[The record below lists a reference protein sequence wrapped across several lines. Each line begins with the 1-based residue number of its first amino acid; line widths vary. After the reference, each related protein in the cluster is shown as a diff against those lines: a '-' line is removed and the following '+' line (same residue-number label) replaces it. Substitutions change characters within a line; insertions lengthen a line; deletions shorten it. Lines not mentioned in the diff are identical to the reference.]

1 MLTLLAT
8 ACYVRTQQQWDP
20 TLGFPGEGGTTDM
33 AHAMGDKCGA
43 HSATFLL
50 QRALCL
56 FLAYFLRARAA
67 KHVATLQ
74 RSVLDA
80 MFQKSVA
87 SAPREPGPEQQS
99 QITPPANMG
108 GCAIRSP
115 CRKEAAVVT
124 RWAALFDMLPR
135 AQRAL
140 MDSCVSRP
148 GSLERGMIDVR
159 TVDGKC
165 ATAGALGG
173 TDGAFKSAEQ
183 EQQRRYKGHAHALS
197 VELRGGIASTG
208 LSLLEQLSWEA
219 AIAKPSNGSPTRLVR
234 QWCRELE
241 LVPAFEAAEVLRA
254 VHGDSKRRRVFV

>member
-1 MLTLLAT
+1 MVHEDAKVGRGRRRNDCESGAGISPGRTWTWMLTLLAT

-87 SAPREPGPEQQS
+87 SARREPGPEQQS
-99 QITPPANMG
+99 QITPPSDMEE
-108 GCAIRSP
+108 CAIRSP

-165 ATAGALGG
+165 ATRCSG
-173 TDGAFKSAEQ
+173 
-183 EQQRRYKGHAHALS
+183 RHR
-197 VELRGGIASTG
+197 
-208 LSLLEQLSWEA
+208 W
-219 AIAKPSNGSPTRLVR
+219 RLQVS
-234 QWCRELE
+234 
-241 LVPAFEAAEVLRA
+241 RA
-254 VHGDSKRRRVFV
+254 RKATQIQGPCML